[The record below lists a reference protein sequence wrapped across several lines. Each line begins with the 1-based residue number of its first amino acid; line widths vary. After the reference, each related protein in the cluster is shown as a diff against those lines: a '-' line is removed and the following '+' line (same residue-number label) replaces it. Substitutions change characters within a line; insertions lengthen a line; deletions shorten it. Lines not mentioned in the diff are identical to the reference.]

1 MKHPTRAATIA
12 VIATLLSVTCLA
24 AATATAAETG
34 STKLTQEDNRVVVQ
48 IDGKPFTEY
57 WFGPTPDHPCVRPF
71 MYPVLAPDGVGV
83 TSDQINVKGGDHPHH
98 RSLWVAHGDVNGV
111 DHWSLAKQFKG
122 EKQPEQKHVKFEK
135 VEGDTLVEDLEWQDN
150 DFKPML
156 NERRTVRFFEFP
168 DQSRGIDFTLEFT
181 PVSGPVKFG
190 DTKEAGLCSVRMA
203 SAISAQATITE
214 STGATATGDAKSSK
228 EEKAVWGKAADWCDE
243 SGEIDGKPYGVAIFD
258 NLANPRHPSTW
269 HVRLYGL
276 MSANIF
282 GLHDFDKANPKGAG
296 DLTIDAGKTVTFKY
310 RVVVHA
316 GDAKAAGLD
325 EKYKEYAAG
334 QK

>member
-1 MKHPTRAATIA
+1 ML
-12 VIATLLSVTCLA
+12 VLLATLLFLDGL
-24 AATATAAETG
+24 TATNALAG
-34 STKLTQEDNRVVVQ
+34 DAGPTKLTQEENRIVVQ
-48 IDGKPFTEY
+48 IDGKPFTDY
-57 WFGPTPDHPCVRPF
+57 WYGPTPDHPYVRPF
-71 MYPVLAPDGVGV
+71 MYPVLASDGVGV

-98 RSLWVAHGDVNGV
+98 RSLYVAHGDVNGV
-111 DHWSLAKQFKG
+111 DHWSLVKQLKG

-135 VEGDTLVEDLEWQDN
+135 VEGDTLVEDLQWQDN

-156 NERRTVRFFEFP
+156 DERRTVRFFEFP
-168 DQSRGIDFTLEFT
+168 DHNRGIDFTLEFT

-203 SAISAQATITE
+203 SAIAAHATITE
-214 STGATATGDAKSSK
+214 STGATATGNAKNDK

-243 SGEIDGKPYGVAIFD
+243 SGQIDGKPYGVAIFD
-258 NLANPRHPSTW
+258 NPVNRRHPSTW

-282 GLHDFDKANPKGAG
+282 GLHDYNKANPKGAG
-296 DLTIDAGKTVTFKY
+296 DFTIEPGKTVTFKY
-310 RVVVHA
+310 RVVVHT

-325 EKYKEYAAG
+325 EKYKEYAASAASAG
-334 QK
+334 QR

>member
-1 MKHPTRAATIA
+1 MHRPTRRRALYPISLS
-12 VIATLLSVTCLA
+12 LLSLSGLVG
-24 AATATAAETG
+24 ATALAEPAA
-34 STKLTQEDNRVVVQ
+34 TKLTQEDNRVVVQ

-57 WFGPTPDHPCVRPF
+57 FYGPTSDHPYVRPF
-71 MYPVLAPDGVGV
+71 MYPVLAADGVGV

-111 DHWSLAKQFKG
+111 DHWSLVKQLKG
-122 EKQPEQKHVKFEK
+122 EKQPQQQHVKFEK
-135 VEGDTLVEDLEWQDN
+135 VQGDTLVEDLQWQDN
-150 DFKPML
+150 DLKPML
-156 NERRTVRFFEFP
+156 DERRTVRFFAFP
-168 DQSRGIDFTLEFT
+168 DQSRGIDITSEFT
-181 PVSGPVKFG
+181 PVTGAVKFG

-203 SAISAQATITE
+203 GAISAHATITE
-214 STGATATGDAKSSK
+214 STGATASGDAKSSK

-258 NLANPRHPSTW
+258 NPANPRHPSTW

-276 MSANIF
+276 MAANIF

-296 DLTIDAGKTVTFKY
+296 DLTIDAGKTITFKY

-316 GDAKAAGLD
+316 GDAASAKLE
-325 EKYKEYAAG
+325 EKYKDYLG
-334 QK
+334 RK

>member
-1 MKHPTRAATIA
+1 MNQPTRTAQT
-12 VIATLLSVTCLA
+12 VIATLFSVA
-24 AATATAAETG
+24 ALTATHALAGDTG
-34 STKLTQEDNRVVVQ
+34 STKLTQEENRVVVQ

-57 WFGPTPDHPCVRPF
+57 WFGPTPDHPYVRPF

-98 RSLWVAHGDVNGV
+98 RSLYVAHGDVNGV
-111 DHWSLAKQFKG
+111 DHWSLAKQLKG
-122 EKQPEQKHVKFEK
+122 DKQPEQKHVKFEK

-156 NERRTVRFFEFP
+156 DERRTVRFFEFP
-168 DQSRGIDFTLEFT
+168 DHNRGIDFTLEFT

-203 SAISAQATITE
+203 NAISAHATITE
-214 STGATATGDAKSSK
+214 STGATATGNSKSDK

-258 NLANPRHPSTW
+258 NPANPRHPSTW

-296 DLTIDAGKTVTFKY
+296 DFTIDPGKTVTFKY

-325 EKYKEYAAG
+325 EKYKEYG
-334 QK
+334 EGK